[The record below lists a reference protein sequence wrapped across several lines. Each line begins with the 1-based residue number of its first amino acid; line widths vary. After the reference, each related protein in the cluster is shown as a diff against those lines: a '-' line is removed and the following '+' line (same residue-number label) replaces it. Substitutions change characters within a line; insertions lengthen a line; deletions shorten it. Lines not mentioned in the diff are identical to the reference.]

1 VRRPIVRPVTPSLPA
16 RRSRPDRE
24 RIASLVA
31 AFAFSVSLGVGTI
44 TIPLLALSAGYDAPT
59 IGFLAATAAALQLG
73 TRFALPWLLGRFRS
87 RELIAL
93 ASAMMF
99 TAFGLLFVSTALP
112 VFIVAQLLQG
122 SARAIFWTSSQTH
135 AIRDQPRPV
144 ERLVDLN
151 VAGNAGTLV
160 GPVLAGLL
168 ATLGLSAA
176 LIAACIG
183 ALVAACIA
191 LTLRRLEPFDR
202 ARSAGTWRLL
212 KRDGV
217 DVACWAS
224 VVGGLWWSMM
234 GSFIPVILVG
244 AGIGSVGIGW
254 LVTASEGAGTA
265 ALLLQ
270 RGVRRTRVRRAV
282 RVAAPTALVA
292 LAALAIAPASLPAYA
307 LILVIGGAASG
318 TVTTLAPAMA
328 TLVAGPQEHGDAL
341 SLTGT
346 FRAGALFASPA
357 AIGALLGVAPL
368 GAALALAALAVGLP
382 GLLVGRSRGTSVAQ
396 AE

>member
-1 VRRPIVRPVTPSLPA
+1 VTTPRPTARPTL
-16 RRSRPDRE
+16 RRE

-59 IGFLAATAAALQLG
+59 IGFLVATAAALQLA

-93 ASAMMF
+93 SSVMMLA
-99 TAFGLLFVSTALP
+99 AFGLLFASTALP
-112 VFIVAQLLQG
+112 VFVVAQLLQG

-135 AIRDQPRPV
+135 AIRDQARPV

-160 GPVLAGLL
+160 GPALAGLL
-168 ATLGLSAA
+168 ATLGLSVA
-176 LIAACIG
+176 LIAACVG
-183 ALVAACIA
+183 ALVAAIVA
-191 LTLRRLEPFDR
+191 MTLRRLEPFDR

-212 KRDGV
+212 RRDGV

-234 GSFIPVILVG
+234 GSFIPVILVR
-244 AGIGSVGIGW
+244 AGIDPIGIGW

-270 RGVRRTRVRRAV
+270 RGIRRTRVRRAV
-282 RVAAPTALVA
+282 RVAAATALVA
-292 LAALAIAPASLPAYA
+292 LALMAVAPATLPAYA
-307 LILVIGGAASG
+307 LILIVGGAASG

-357 AIGALLGVAPL
+357 AIGALLGLVSL
-368 GAALALAALAVGLP
+368 GGALALATLVVGVP
-382 GLLVGRSRGTSVAQ
+382 GLLVGRSRGRTVVQ
-396 AE
+396 TE